1 MIARVT
7 YFVVSAA
14 LLLGFLVIVVTGG
27 QLMATGNAMAIGIGL
42 SAEVLVALGCWFLWK
57 TYRFGR
63 RSGQLA
69 RQLEA
74 EGGLPVDELQRRR
87 PDRPGLRRRGLRP
100 APGRDRV
107 RPGRLA
113 DLVPPRGRLRGRTG
127 HPARPQGDAAGDQ
140 PSRRDGVVGPPY
152 SSSGSAFPPITI
164 SVLSPVG
171 RSPCRS

>member
-27 QLMATGNAMAIGIGL
+27 QLIATGKPAAIGIGVC
-42 SAEVLVALGCWFLWK
+42 AEVLVVLGCWFLWK

-74 EGGLPVDELQRRR
+74 EGGLPGRRAGAQRGR
-87 PDRPGLRRRGLRP
+87 PDRPGLGGRGVRP

-107 RPGRLA
+107 RARGLA
-113 DLVPPRGRLRGRTG
+113 RLVPARGGLRR
-127 HPARPQGDAAGDQ
+127 RP
-140 PSRRDGVVGPPY
+140 
-152 SSSGSAFPPITI
+152 
-164 SVLSPVG
+164 
-171 RSPCRS
+171 